1 MAIHPK
7 PLAALLPA
15 FLVASAAGAQPA
27 ARLDDVVVTATRF
40 DETAYSSAASVTVIS
55 REEIRSSGA
64 RTLPDVL
71 KYQAG
76 LNVMPLYGS
85 IGADTSIDMRGFGEG
100 ASSRTLVLLNGQ
112 RLNSLDSINVDWGLV
127 PLDSIERVEI
137 LNGSGSVLYG
147 DNAVGGVINIVTA
160 RRPDGVHAVVGAGSR
175 NSRQLSAGFS
185 SRFDAVDVNLSLDRQ
200 DTDGWRNNN
209 EQKRENVGGRLGV
222 GFDKGEVF
230 VDLGWSNLDFGLPG
244 SLTKS
249 QFRSNPRQAET
260 SDSYSRRNNAFLRPG
275 LEFQITDALKFAAEI
290 GYSDSESTVYT
301 SNYCVWDTCF
311 EVRSTDVLSFTPRFQ
326 WKHGLGSLSSRT
338 TIGVDY
344 YDGRLT
350 ADKSGSDH
358 GPVSKSVRIDQS
370 SRALYLQNQTDLTSA
385 LVFTAGARYQKID
398 QSASDSSGLRLSNDH
413 DRTIGELGLSY
424 RLSAATRVF
433 ARAGTTFRNPNL
445 DELTTFSGFVSRP
458 VRPERGTFLDVGVDV
473 SGPSYSLKAAIY
485 DLEMKD
491 EIAWNGAT
499 FENEN
504 LSRTRHRGIE
514 VSGRYRIDPQW
525 QLVGGI
531 DLQRAEFREGV
542 DNGKKIPLVPA
553 VKIDAGVS
561 FRPMP
566 AVALSLMANHVG
578 ERYFGGDTA
587 NSGEKLASY
596 TVADFV
602 ASWQHS
608 DWTVRARVLN
618 LTDRKYSPFGYY
630 GSYYPADGRSFF
642 VDLRYNF

>member
-7 PLAALLPA
+7 SLVAWVPA
-15 FLVASAAGAQPA
+15 FFIASAAGAQPGVL
-27 ARLDDVVVTATRF
+27 LDDVVVTATRF
-40 DETAYSSAASVTVIS
+40 DEAGHSSAASVTVVS
-55 REEIRSSGA
+55 REEIQSSGA

-127 PLDSIERVEI
+127 PLESIERVEI
-137 LNGSGSVLYG
+137 LHGSGSVLYG

-160 RRPDGVHAVVGAGSR
+160 EKPDGVHAMVGAGSR
-175 NSRQLSAGFS
+175 NSRQLSARFS
-185 SRFDAVDVNLSLDRQ
+185 RRFDAVDVNLSVDRQ
-200 DTDGWRNNN
+200 DTDGWRRNN
-209 EQKRENVGGRLGV
+209 EQKRENVSGRFGV
-222 GFDKGEVF
+222 AFDRGEAF
-230 VDLGWSNLDFGLPG
+230 VDLGWSNLDVGLPG

-249 QFRSNPRQAET
+249 QYRSDPRQAET
-260 SDSYSRRNNAFLRPG
+260 LDSYSERNNAFVRPG
-275 LEFQITDALKFAAEI
+275 VELQITDALKFAAEI

-301 SNYCVWDTCF
+301 SNFCAWGTCF
-311 EVRSTDVLSFTPRFQ
+311 EARETDVLSFTPRFQ
-326 WKHGLGSLSSRT
+326 WKHGLGSLPSRT
-338 TIGVDY
+338 TIGIDY

-350 ADKSGSDH
+350 ADKSASDR
-358 GPVSKSVRIDQS
+358 GPVGNSIRIDQS
-370 SRALYLQNQTDLTSA
+370 SRALYLQNRTDLAPA
-385 LVFTAGARYQKID
+385 LVLTAGARYQKID

-424 RLSAATRVF
+424 RLSPAVRVF
-433 ARAGTTFRNPNL
+433 TRAGTTFRNPNL

-458 VRPERGTFLDVGVDV
+458 VRPERGTFVDLGVDA
-473 SGPSYSLKAAIY
+473 SGTAYSLRAAIY
-485 DLEMKD
+485 NLEMKD

-504 LSRTRHRGIE
+504 LAKTRHRGIE

-531 DLQRAEFREGV
+531 DLQKAEFREGV
-542 DNGKKIPLVPA
+542 DNGNRIPLVPA
-553 VKIDAGVS
+553 VKVNAGVH
-561 FRPMP
+561 FRPIP
-566 AVALSLMANHVG
+566 ALALSLMAHHVG
-578 ERYFGGDTA
+578 ERHFGGDTG
-587 NSGEKLASY
+587 NSSEKLGSY

-608 DWTVRARVLN
+608 DWVVRARVLN

-642 VDLRYNF
+642 VDLRYSF